1 MPCKFNEWLLKQPKE
16 IRNDQYFSKQ
26 MEVIRLSIPFA
37 ISIGCKEEKIV
48 RNNLEVIS
56 TYNIDSI
63 ILPVIMIKIEKATF
77 VVKSDLND
85 QWIISVDS
93 LMPVPKN
100 IYGLNHEIRK
110 IDYFGIPDNM
120 IFGTIFDDQNRFT
133 AKAEDETMMQIFFIE
148 FCNKVRCKYM

>member
-1 MPCKFNEWLLKQPKE
+1 MSYKFSDWLSKQPEE

-26 MEVIRLSIPFA
+26 MKIIHSSIP
-37 ISIGCKEEKIV
+37 SSLSLSCKETKDI
-48 RNNLEVIS
+48 RDNLEVIS

-63 ILPVIMIKIEKATF
+63 ILPVVMIKIEKATF
-77 VVKSDLND
+77 VVKSDLNN

-93 LMPVPKN
+93 STPVPKN
-100 IYGLNHEIRK
+100 ITGIKHEIRK

-133 AKAEDETMMQIFFIE
+133 AKAEDEIMLQIFFIE
-148 FCNKVRCKYM
+148 FCNRVRYQYT